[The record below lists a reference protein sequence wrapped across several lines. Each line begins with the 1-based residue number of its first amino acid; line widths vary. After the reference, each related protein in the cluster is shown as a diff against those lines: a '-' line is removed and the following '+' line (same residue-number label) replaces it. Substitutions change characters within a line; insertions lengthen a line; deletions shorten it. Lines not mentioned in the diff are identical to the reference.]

1 MANKATSERRR
12 WLHKALLT
20 LVSLA
25 TVLAGAPVLAQD
37 ITAPTGAPTEHGA
50 TPYQYGVPPTFDE
63 TSGTDYAPRS
73 VVPNDY
79 VDQPGAV
86 YDTPDPGYQGAQLE
100 GNGDPLNLVPVDPDP
115 GPEPYSRVPPE
126 NQDPAQQAAQ
136 DAQLAAFD
144 AQKATS
150 TAQQS
155 SAPSEDTQFAQEAAQ
170 EARIAASDAEEAA
183 EVAQQAAAEEDA
195 PTAQEA
201 AQEAQQAAQEARQ
214 ASGAVQQV
222 AEQAAQQVVDNSGGA
237 DIKDAYTKALQAAR
251 SASTK
256 GDNVAIAAE
265 SSSRGAKANR
275 EKAAS
280 SSEEADDGEASSD
293 KGTSKG
299 AAGEAES
306 KEDAD
311 EPRSNPVAITAPL
324 QDGRGSFPLLLGGGS
339 LLAAGVLW
347 SARSSGLRRS
357 RPPSR
362 PAVEGLFGFRSSE
375 P

>member
-20 LVSLA
+20 LVPLA
-25 TVLAGAPVLAQD
+25 TVLGSAPVLAQD
-37 ITAPTGAPTEHGA
+37 IAAPTGVPMEHGA
-50 TPYQYGVPPTFDE
+50 TPYQSGVPPTFDE

-79 VDQPGAV
+79 VDQPGAA

-100 GNGDPLNLVPVDPDP
+100 GNVDPLNLVLVVPDP
-115 GPEPYSRVPPE
+115 GPEPSSRVPPE
-126 NQDPAQQAAQ
+126 NQDPAQQAVLGARLAAQ
-136 DAQLAAFD
+136 EAQLAAFD
-144 AQKATS
+144 AQKAAS
-150 TAQQS
+150 TLQQS

-170 EARIAASDAEEAA
+170 ETRIAASDAEEAA
-183 EVAQQAAAEEDA
+183 KVAQQAAAEEDA

-237 DIKDAYTKALQAAR
+237 DFKDAYTKALQAAR
-251 SASTK
+251 SAGAK
-256 GDNVAIAAE
+256 GDNVAFAAE
-265 SSSRGAKANR
+265 SSSRGSKANR

-280 SSEEADDGEASSD
+280 SSEEAVHGEASSET
-293 KGTSKG
+293 GTSKG
-299 AAGEAES
+299 AGGEAEP
-306 KEDAD
+306 KEDAN

-324 QDGRGSFPLLLGGGS
+324 QDGRGGFPLLLGGGA
-339 LLAAGVLW
+339 LLAAGVFVVRKILW
-347 SARSSGLRRS
+347 S
-357 RPPSR
+357 
-362 PAVEGLFGFRSSE
+362 
-375 P
+375 

>member
-25 TVLAGAPVLAQD
+25 TVLAGAPVLAQE
-37 ITAPTGAPTEHGA
+37 ITEPTGAPTEHGA

-100 GNGDPLNLVPVDPDP
+100 GNVDPLNLVPVEPDP

-126 NQDPAQQAAQ
+126 NQDPAQQAVLGARQAAQ

-144 AQKATS
+144 AQKAAS
-150 TAQQS
+150 TVQQS

-251 SASTK
+251 SAGAK
-256 GDNVAIAAE
+256 GDNVAFAAE

-280 SSEEADDGEASSD
+280 SSEEPDDGEASSD

-324 QDGRGSFPLLLGGGS
+324 QDGRDSFPLLLGGGS
-339 LLAAGVLW
+339 LLAAGVFVVRKVLW
-347 SARSSGLRRS
+347 S
-357 RPPSR
+357 
-362 PAVEGLFGFRSSE
+362 
-375 P
+375 